1 MTPEPTKPAETAT
14 AQPEPESLWVSL
26 RQAVAGSQR
35 DFTQGPLGLAILL
48 LAVPMVLEMVME
60 SVFAICDV
68 FFVSRLGADAVATV
82 GLTESLLTLVFSL
95 AIGLGMGTTAMV
107 ARRMGEKRPEE
118 AAVAAAQA
126 VMAALIVSLI
136 LGIAG
141 VLTGPTA
148 VRLVGASDDVLAIGS
163 GYARILLGGSGTVVF
178 LFVIN
183 AVFRGAGDAA
193 IAMRVLW
200 LANLINLVLDPC
212 LIFGL
217 GPFPELGVAGAA
229 VATTIGRGVG
239 VAYQIWVLVTGR
251 SRIAVPWSQMRLR
264 APVMLS
270 LLRVSAGGILQV
282 LIATCSWVALVRII
296 ALFGSIAVAGYTIAI
311 RVVVFSIL
319 PAWGLANA
327 AATLVG
333 QNLGAG
339 KPDRAEKS
347 AWVTGGYNMI
357 FLGSVAALFLIFGPA
372 IIGVFTQDPAVLAVG
387 VECLRIVSYGY
398 LFYALGM
405 VIVQSFNGA
414 GDTMTPSII
423 NFFCYW
429 VFQIPLALLLAR
441 GLGMGPRGVFWAI
454 AIAESM
460 ITIVG
465 ATVFKMGRWKN
476 RQV

>member
-1 MTPEPTKPAETAT
+1 MKTEPIEPAT
-14 AQPEPESLWVSL
+14 AAAESETFWASI
-26 RQAVAGSQR
+26 RRAIAGSQQ
-35 DFTQGPLGLAILL
+35 DFTEGPLGRAVIL

-95 AIGLGMGTTAMV
+95 AIGLGMGTTALV
-107 ARRMGEKRPEE
+107 ARRIGEKKPEE

-126 VMAALIVSLI
+126 VMAALIASLV

-141 VLTGPTA
+141 VLSGPTA
-148 VRLVGASDDVLAIGS
+148 LGLVGASADVMGIGS
-163 GYARILLGGSGTVVF
+163 GYARVLLGGSGTVVF

-183 AVFRGAGDAA
+183 AVFRGAGDAV

-217 GPFPELGVAGAA
+217 GPFPELGVTGAA
-229 VATTIGRGVG
+229 VATTIGRGIG
-239 VAYQIWVLVTGR
+239 VAYQLWVLVTGR

-264 APVMLS
+264 ARVMLR
-270 LLRVSAGGILQV
+270 LLRVSTGGILQV
-282 LIATCSWVALVRII
+282 LIATCSWVVLVRII
-296 ALFGSIAVAGYTIAI
+296 ALFGSTAVAGYTIAI

-339 KPDRAEKS
+339 KLDRAEKS
-347 AWVTGGYNMI
+347 AWLTGGYNMI
-357 FLGSVAALFLIFGPA
+357 FLGSVAVVFVIFGGP
-372 IIGVFTQDPAVLAVG
+372 IISIFTRDPEVLAIG

-405 VIVQSFNGA
+405 VMVQSFNGA
-414 GDTMTPSII
+414 GDTMTPTII

-429 VFQIPLALLLAR
+429 LFQIPLAIVLAR
-441 GLGMGPRGVFWAI
+441 GMAMGPTGVFWAI

-460 ITIVG
+460 IAVVG
-465 ATVFKMGRWKN
+465 ATVFKMGRWKS

>member
-1 MTPEPTKPAETAT
+1 MAEPLPQKT
-14 AQPEPESLWVSL
+14 LWRSV
-26 RQAVAGSQR
+26 REAVAGTQE
-35 DFTQGPLGLAILL
+35 DFTSGSLSRAILL

-68 FFVSRLGADAVATV
+68 FFVSRLGAEAVATV

-107 ARRMGEKRPEE
+107 ARRIGEKLPEQ
-118 AAVAAAQA
+118 AAVAAGQA
-126 VMAALIVSLI
+126 VLVAALASVVL
-136 LGIAG
+136 G
-141 VLTGPTA
+141 VLGVVTGPVA
-148 VRLVGASDDVLAIGS
+148 LRWVGASREVLTVGS
-163 GYARILLGGSGTVVF
+163 DYARVLLGGSGTVVF
-178 LFVIN
+178 LFIIN

-217 GPFPELGVAGAA
+217 GPFPQLGVTGAA
-229 VATTIGRGVG
+229 VATTIGRGCG
-239 VAYQIWVLVTGR
+239 VIYQLWVLFHGR
-251 SRIAVPWSQMRLR
+251 SRIAVQMPQLQLRLG
-264 APVMLS
+264 VMKR
-270 LLRVSAGGILQV
+270 LLRVSLGGIVQV

-296 ALFGSIAVAGYTIAI
+296 ALFGSTAVAGYTIAI
-311 RVVVFSIL
+311 RVVIFSIL
-319 PAWGLANA
+319 PAWGMANA

-339 KPDRAEKS
+339 KPDRAERS
-347 AWVTGGYNMI
+347 TWLTGVYNMV
-357 FLGSVAALFLIFGPA
+357 FLALIAASFLLFGDL
-372 IIGVFTQDPAVLAVG
+372 IIGLFSNDMEVLAVG
-387 VECLRIVSYGY
+387 TECLRIISYGY

-414 GDTMTPSII
+414 GDTTTPSLI

-429 VFQIPLALLLAR
+429 VFQIPLAYWMAHSLA
-441 GLGMGPRGVFWAI
+441 MGPRGVFWAI
-454 AIAESM
+454 AIAESVL
-460 ITIVG
+460 TISGVL
-465 ATVFKMGRWKN
+465 VFRLGRWKH

>member
-1 MTPEPTKPAETAT
+1 MKTDPIEPVGVAPDR
-14 AQPEPESLWVSL
+14 ESFWVSM
-26 RQAVAGSQR
+26 RKAIAGSQQDYTR
-35 DFTQGPLGLAILL
+35 GPLGRAVIL

-107 ARRMGEKRPEE
+107 ARRIGEKRPEE

-126 VMAALIVSLI
+126 VMAALLASLA
-136 LGIAG
+136 LGVAG
-141 VLTGPTA
+141 VLTGPMA
-148 VRLVGASDDVLAIGS
+148 LRLVGASESVLAMGG
-163 GYARILLGGSGTVVF
+163 GYARVLLGGSGTVVF

-183 AVFRGAGDAA
+183 AIFRGAGDAA

-217 GPFPELGVAGAA
+217 GPFPELGVTGAA
-229 VATTIGRGVG
+229 VATTIGRGLG

-251 SRIAVPWSQMRLR
+251 SRIVVPLSALRLR
-264 APVMLS
+264 WRVMWR
-270 LLRVSAGGILQV
+270 LLQVSAGGILQV

-296 ALFGSIAVAGYTIAI
+296 ALFGSTAVAGYTIAI

-339 KPDRAEKS
+339 KPERAERS
-347 AWVTGGYNMI
+347 AWLTGGFNML
-357 FLGSVAALFLIFGPA
+357 FLGSLAVLFLLFGEP
-372 IIGVFTQDPAVLAVG
+372 IIGIFTRTPEVLAIG

-429 VFQIPLALLLAR
+429 LFQIPLALVLAQ
-441 GLGMGPRGVFWAI
+441 GLDMGPRGVFWAI

-460 ITIVG
+460 ITVVG
-465 ATVFKMGRWKN
+465 ATVFKMGRWKT
-476 RQV
+476 RKV

>member
-1 MTPEPTKPAETAT
+1 MTRESGETDDLAESGISIWTD
-14 AQPEPESLWVSL
+14 L
-26 RQAVAGSQR
+26 RQALRGSEQE
-35 DFTQGPLGLAILL
+35 FTEGPLTRAIVLLAI
-48 LAVPMVLEMVME
+48 PMVLEMVME

-95 AIGLGMGTTAMV
+95 AMGLGMGTTAMV
-107 ARRMGEKRPEE
+107 ARRIGEKNPAD

-126 VMAALIVSLI
+126 VVVALVASVV
-136 LGIAG
+136 LGVLG
-141 VLTGPTA
+141 VLTGPA
-148 VRLVGASDDVLAIGS
+148 AIRLVGASDEVLAIGS
-163 GYARILLGGSGTVVF
+163 GYSRVLLGGSGTVVF
-178 LFVIN
+178 LFTIN
-183 AVFRGAGDAA
+183 AIFRGAGDAA

-200 LANLINLVLDPC
+200 LANIINLILDPC

-229 VATTIGRGVG
+229 VATTIGRGIG
-239 VAYQIWVLVTGR
+239 VLYQFWVLLSGR
-251 SRIAVPWSQMRLR
+251 SRIVVPWS
-264 APVMLS
+264 
-270 LLRVSAGGILQV
+270 LLRPKLDVMWGLLRISTGGIVQV

-296 ALFGSIAVAGYTIAI
+296 ALFGSTAVAGYTIAI
-311 RVVVFSIL
+311 RVVIFSIL

-339 KPDRAEKS
+339 KPERAEKS
-347 AWVTGGYNMI
+347 AWLSGGFNMV
-357 FLGSVAALFLIFGPA
+357 FLGLVAVVFVLFGESIIALF
-372 IIGVFTQDPAVLAVG
+372 TSDPAVSSIG
-387 VECLRIVSYGY
+387 VECLRIISYGY
-398 LFYALGM
+398 LFYGLGM

-414 GDTMTPSII
+414 GDTVTPSII

-429 VFQIPLALLLAR
+429 MFQIPLALIMAR
-441 GLGMGPRGVFWAI
+441 YLEMGPRGVFWAI
-454 AIAESM
+454 ALAESA

-465 ATVFKMGRWKN
+465 ATVFSRGRWKQ

>member
-1 MTPEPTKPAETAT
+1 MTGEPL
-14 AQPEPESLWVSL
+14 EPEAVDEASSSLGSALSRAL
-26 RQAVAGSQR
+26 RGTEQ
-35 DFTQGPLGLAILL
+35 DFTQGPLGRAIILLAI
-48 LAVPMVLEMVME
+48 PMVLEMVME

-107 ARRMGEKRPEE
+107 ARRVGEKRPR
-118 AAVAAAQA
+118 AAASAAAQA
-126 VMAALIVSLI
+126 ALVALVASIVL
-136 LGIAG
+136 G
-141 VLTGPTA
+141 VLGVVSGPTA
-148 VRLVGASDDVLAIGS
+148 LRLVGASDAVLASGS
-163 GYARILLGGSGTVVF
+163 GYSRVLLGGCGTVVF

-183 AVFRGAGDAA
+183 AIFRGAGDAA
-193 IAMRVLW
+193 VAMRVLW
-200 LANLINLVLDPC
+200 LANIINLILDPC

-229 VATTIGRGVG
+229 VATTIGRGIG
-239 VAYQIWVLVTGR
+239 VLYQLWILTSGR
-251 SRIAVPWSQMRLR
+251 SRIVVSWSQMR
-264 APVMLS
+264 PDIEVMVR
-270 LLRVSAGGILQV
+270 LLKVSSGGIIQV

-296 ALFGSIAVAGYTIAI
+296 ALFGSTAVAGYTIAI
-311 RVVVFSIL
+311 RIVIFSIL

-339 KPDRAEKS
+339 KPARAEKS
-347 AWVTGGYNMI
+347 AWMTGGFNMV
-357 FLGSVAALFLIFGPA
+357 FLGLVAAVFILFGRQIL
-372 IIGVFTQDPAVLAVG
+372 GVFTSDPPVVEVG
-387 VECLRIVSYGY
+387 VECLRIISYGY
-398 LFYALGM
+398 VFYGLGM

-429 VFQIPLALLLAR
+429 LLQIPLAFVMASP
-441 GLGMGPRGVFWAI
+441 LGMGPRGVFWAI
-454 AIAESM
+454 TIAEAL
-460 ITIVG
+460 ITVVG
-465 ATVFKMGRWKN
+465 ATVFSRGRWKQ